1 MLKRNR
7 TLPQVG
13 GKSAEN
19 YPNLSISGICIN
31 YILNITNIP
40 ITIIT
45 GQNNQDENFITQREH
60 CVFLDT

>member
-13 GKSAEN
+13 GKSPEN
-19 YPNLSISGICIN
+19 PPNSSSYNICIN

-40 ITIIT
+40 TAIIT